1 MTKNSKSS
9 ATHKGK
15 KPSRRAASEE
25 ELQGL
30 NDIDELAAAGSRRSG
45 LSTTISFGVVAVLLT
60 AAGWIASRPYLYHD
74 RLPPGSVVALRSAVA
89 LQTQPPT
96 SSLWA
101 SADAENASAVLAV
114 ASAITAASPPM
125 ARQLLPPP
133 LPPPPPP
140 PPSPPS
146 PSPPPP
152 LPSTPPPSPPPSA
165 SPLAPPAVLPAAP
178 LAATLNARF
187 NRDVT
192 KFASLEAGV
201 LIHQLDGFQDA
212 ELPWAPCSGSSR
224 SHNCQGTRTSSRRHR
239 VSCSVIFAGLHRKDA
254 SIPTFSVDA
263 GVVLRPSMANVLCGY
278 GNDGSIDDNRPL
290 MCEGGYPYSES
301 RCVPGCGSPPAFC
314 DPRNPHDEGSWTTC
328 GVSWGAKGI
337 RPWRGVDLPGLLD
350 VFASK
355 GEPFTGVGNFKGY
368 NEIVVDPV
376 PWLEHLPHS
385 VEAIFMVDCTAGSA
399 QLHYGAA
406 DGMATAMDCAEAQA
420 AARTMH
426 AAFLRTYPEVD
437 PATFPLLKLRTNSWD
452 EPFEEIR

>member
-1 MTKNSKSS
+1 
-9 ATHKGK
+9 
-15 KPSRRAASEE
+15 
-25 ELQGL
+25 
-30 NDIDELAAAGSRRSG
+30 
-45 LSTTISFGVVAVLLT
+45 
-60 AAGWIASRPYLYHD
+60 
-74 RLPPGSVVALRSAVA
+74 
-89 LQTQPPT
+89 
-96 SSLWA
+96 
-101 SADAENASAVLAV
+101 
-114 ASAITAASPPM
+114 
-125 ARQLLPPP
+125 
-133 LPPPPPP
+133 
-140 PPSPPS
+140 
-146 PSPPPP
+146 
-152 LPSTPPPSPPPSA
+152 
-165 SPLAPPAVLPAAP
+165 LAPPAVLPAAP

-337 RPWRGVDLPGLLD
+337 RPWRGVDLPGMA
-350 VFASK
+350 V
-355 GEPFTGVGNFKGY
+355 
-368 NEIVVDPV
+368 
-376 PWLEHLPHS
+376 S
-385 VEAIFMVDCTAGSA
+385 VQLQHMRQQMLRA
-399 QLHYGAA
+399 QLLRDQQQQRQGK
-406 DGMATAMDCAEAQA
+406 GQQA
-420 AARTMH
+420 AAHGAGEHSRCNH
-426 AAFLRTYPEVD
+426 VPGSVGPVRERQHHRPAAVSGLGG
-437 PATFPLLKLRTNSWD
+437 L
-452 EPFEEIR
+452 